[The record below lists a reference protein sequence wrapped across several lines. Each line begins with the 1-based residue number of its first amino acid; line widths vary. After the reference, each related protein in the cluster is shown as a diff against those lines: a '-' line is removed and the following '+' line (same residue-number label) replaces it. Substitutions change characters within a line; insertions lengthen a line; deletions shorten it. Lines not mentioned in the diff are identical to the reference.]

1 MVDDCEDIEELRS
14 QSERRDGFL
23 ERPLGQLGDADLG
36 VMQAM
41 KGAMSDMNMEF
52 THAVTSDGF
61 VSIRFIT
68 TARQTGKFMGA
79 PATGKNVEVR
89 GIFIRRVVDGIV
101 QEEWQATDLLWLMT
115 QMGFGTLCGYAV
127 AGGLLKKKN
136 APPARIDA

>member
-14 QSERRDGFL
+14 QSERRDGFF

-36 VMQAM
+36 IMQAM

-52 THAVTSDGF
+52 THA
-61 VSIRFIT
+61 
-68 TARQTGKFMGA
+68 
-79 PATGKNVEVR
+79 VR